1 MGIKK
6 WESEHNLELS
16 KSEVMQKKYKRLTD
30 SQWQVMAEFLP
41 IQRKRKL
48 NLRDVVD
55 AILWMCRVGS
65 QWRNLPESF
74 PPWKAV
80 NYYFNKWGRDGTLKR
95 LNIGLNMLRRAKAG
109 RDPNPS
115 LVCVDSQSVK
125 LAPLVKE
132 SRGIDNYKKI
142 NGRKR
147 QTLVDTMGLVW
158 GVLVHAAN
166 GSDSVFGSALIIE
179 LEGVLT
185 RVKKV
190 LVDQGYQKEFMQTTE
205 KYLGVK
211 AEISSKPPSEK
222 GFVPVKWRW
231 VSERTFGWFNFF
243 RRLSK
248 DYEKTVENAE
258 AWIFWANCQ
267 INISNL

>member
-1 MGIKK
+1 
-6 WESEHNLELS
+6 
-16 KSEVMQKKYKRLTD
+16 
-30 SQWQVMAEFLP
+30 MAKFLP
-41 IQRKRKL
+41 VERKRTL

-55 AILWMCRVGS
+55 VIFWMGRVGS
-65 QWRNLPESF
+65 QWRNLPDFF
-74 PPWKAV
+74 PSWKAV
-80 NYYFNKWGRDGTLKR
+80 NYYFNKWRQDGILIK
-95 LNIGLNMLRRAKAG
+95 LNLGLNMARRTKAG

-115 LVCVDSQSVK
+115 LVYVDSQLIK
-125 LAPLVKE
+125 AAPMVNQE
-132 SRGIDNYKKI
+132 CGIDNHKRV

-166 GSDSVFGSALIIE
+166 GSDSVYGAVLMIE
-179 LEGVLT
+179 LKDRLK

-205 KYLGVK
+205 KLFGVR
-211 AEISSKPPSEK
+211 AEISSKPPSAQ

-248 DYEKTVENAE
+248 DYEKTVENSE
-258 AWIFWANCQ
+258 AWI
-267 INISNL
+267 L

>member
-1 MGIKK
+1 
-6 WESEHNLELS
+6 
-16 KSEVMQKKYKRLTD
+16 MQEKYKRLTD

-41 IQRKRKL
+41 VKRKRKL
-48 NLRDVVD
+48 NLRDIVD
-55 AILWMCRVGS
+55 AILWLDRVGS

-74 PPWKAV
+74 PAWKAV
-80 NYYFNKWGRDGTLKR
+80 NYYFNKWRLDGTLIKM
-95 LNIGLNMLRRAKAG
+95 NIGLNMLRRIKAG
-109 RDPNPS
+109 RDPDPS

-125 LAPLVKE
+125 AAPMLNLD
-132 SRGIDNYKKI
+132 RGVDGNKKV

-147 QTLVDTMGLVW
+147 QTLVDTMGLTW

-166 GSDSVFGSALIIE
+166 GNDSIFGGVLMIE
-179 LEGVLT
+179 LKGILK

-190 LVDQGYQKEFMQTTE
+190 LVDQGYQGEFIRVTE
-205 KYLGVK
+205 EHFGIK
-211 AEISSKPPSEK
+211 AEISSKPPSTK

-248 DYEKTVENAE
+248 DYERTVENSE
-258 AWIFWANCQ
+258 AWILWANCQ
-267 INISNL
+267 INISKL